1 MNKLKLSLAVCA
13 ASVVLAPMSASAQ
26 MFDGRSLIGTG
37 IGAGIGGAIGSNLA
51 GGGVQ
56 DEGTAIGA
64 LLGGAIGYGI
74 ANRGQSGANY
84 GPYRGDYGSTYGGH
98 YGSAHGHGY
107 HGGYSG
113 GASRYGNNYPGNVYG
128 YRNGYSYGYHNTSSY
143 YAPAPAP
150 AYLPPAQYVYGG
162 SVVSQVYTVPQYSS
176 YTYTPQP
183 VINTV
188 QTQVVSSPPSTYV
201 APELMST
208 YCYAG
213 SSKRYDSRGY
223 LIRSSSCN

>member
-1 MNKLKLSLAVCA
+1 MNRFKLSLAVCA
-13 ASVVLAPMSASAQ
+13 ASVVLAPLSASAQ

-74 ANRGQSGANY
+74 ANRGQSGGNF
-84 GPYRGDYGSTYGGH
+84 GPYRGDYGSTYGGN
-98 YGSAHGHGY
+98 YGSAYGY
-107 HGGYSG
+107 NGGFSG
-113 GASRYGNNYPGNVYG
+113 GASRYGSNHPGSSHNYNS
-128 YRNGYSYGYHNTSSY
+128 GYSYGYHNASSY
-143 YAPAPAP
+143 YVPAPT
-150 AYLPPAQYVYGG
+150 YLPPAQYVYGG
-162 SVVSQVYTVPQYSS
+162 NVVSQVYTVPQYST

-188 QTQVVSSPPSTYV
+188 RTQVISSPPSTYV
-201 APELMST
+201 AP
-208 YCYAG
+208 
-213 SSKRYDSRGY
+213 
-223 LIRSSSCN
+223 